1 MYKIAL
7 PILGFED
14 ASSLSI
20 EKIDDFFSFLVF
32 NDNTK
37 VAIANIKALNKV
49 NFDYN
54 IVAFRM
60 RLQHRQEC

>member
-20 EKIDDFFSFLVF
+20 EKIDDFFSFLIF
-32 NDNTK
+32 DDNTK
-37 VAIANIKALNKV
+37 VAIANIKALSELTP
-49 NFDYN
+49 
-54 IVAFRM
+54 A
-60 RLQHRQEC
+60 